1 MGSYEGMPIPG
12 VQFDGL
18 RHTVNFGL
26 TPAQTTWNL
35 RSALNVAALNCLEL
49 EYDPILQGYKSLLK
63 DQARGLSAANKTLE
77 SEFRQKYGPGFRDVL
92 DGYMT
97 QVYNYFAL
105 PPVRKN
111 FCDTSLAVAQE
122 IPTLAPADLDAFA
135 ARSLPRIEQVFIDFF
150 GLYDTYRTD
159 LARWDAEYG
168 PPPPAVAAAT
178 TGYINPL
185 DPAVTVPPGATVVGA
200 TPTLGPATTTATAS
214 AAGQPVI
221 VLTPQ
226 QQPAAEPVITL
237 PSVQPTTTGTDS

>member
-1 MGSYEGMPIPG
+1 MPIPG

-77 SEFRQKYGPGFRDVL
+77 TEFRQKYGPGFRDVL

-111 FCDTSLAVAQE
+111 FCDASLAVAQE
-122 IPTLAPADLDAFA
+122 LPTLAPADLDAFA
-135 ARSLPRIEQVFIDFF
+135 ARSLPKLEGVFTDFF
-150 GLYDTYRTD
+150 GVYEKYRTE
-159 LARWDAEYG
+159 LARWDSEYG
-168 PPPPAVAAAT
+168 PRPAPTMAAV
-178 TGYINPL
+178 GYVNPL
-185 DPAVTVPPGATVVGA
+185 DPAVTVPPGATLVA
-200 TPTLGPATTTATAS
+200 TMPPAAPAAS
-214 AAGQPVI
+214 AASDPVI

-226 QQPAAEPVITL
+226 EPAAEPVITL
-237 PSVQPTTTGTDS
+237 PSTQPSPGGGRS